1 MMSRITRCALLGVA
15 LLCVSSPVAFADET
29 VAATDARAGTA
40 SAFTLDSPLAPELA
54 VLAPGASASEA
65 TDVTFA
71 GVVYRPAYRPV
82 AHRPYAHPAV
92 VYSPVV
98 YRPKGSGMPPDDVHH
113 QNASQIRTVTQ
124 IYGGRMDPDGSTDG
138 EFLMG
143 IRTGPKLSKHLQLGL
158 MFDWVRD
165 SDYESSFTTSSP
177 GPGGVNI
184 TTKYDYSGAYT
195 DLFPLMGFLQL
206 SLNEKR
212 FIAPYG
218 GIGAGYQWLNVT
230 AYDRYGTWYDANFG
244 GWGWQGWAG
253 AALRVTDGM
262 RLSGEVM
269 YNSVELSRNV
279 YDPVNGWTNH
289 ETVPMYGVGARFGL
303 AFGF

>member
-1 MMSRITRCALLGVA
+1 MMSRITRSALLGVA
-15 LLCVSSPVAFADET
+15 LLCISSPAAFADAT
-29 VAATDARAGTA
+29 AAAHDAPVLAI
-40 SAFTLDSPLAPELA
+40 SAFTLESPLAPELA
-54 VLAPGASASEA
+54 VLASGVSASEA

-71 GVVYRPAYRPV
+71 GVAYRPAGR
-82 AHRPYAHPAV
+82 RSGAHPAV
-92 VYSPVV
+92 AYSPVV
-98 YRPKGSGMPPDDVHH
+98 YRPKGSGVPPDDVHH
-113 QNASQIRTVTQ
+113 QNVHQIQTVTQ
-124 IYGGRMDPDGSTDG
+124 IYGGRLDPDGSTDG

-143 IRTGPKLSKHLQLGL
+143 MRTGPKLSKHLQLGL

-165 SDYESSFTTSSP
+165 SDYESSFTTSTP

-195 DLFPLMGFLQL
+195 DLFPLMAFAQI

-212 FIAPYG
+212 FISPYG
-218 GIGAGYQWLNVT
+218 GIGGGYEWLNVT

-244 GWGWQGWAG
+244 GWGWQAWAG
-253 AALRVTDGM
+253 AALRVTDGV
-262 RLSGEVM
+262 RLSGEAM

>member
-1 MMSRITRCALLGVA
+1 MMSRTMRCALLGVA
-15 LLCVSSPVAFADET
+15 LLCISSPAAFAD
-29 VAATDARAGTA
+29 ATAEAPDARPVAV
-40 SAFTLDSPLAPELA
+40 SAFTLDPTLAPEIA
-54 VLAPGASASEA
+54 VLSPGASASEA
-65 TDVTFA
+65 TEVSFA
-71 GVVYRPAYRPV
+71 GVAYRPV
-82 AHRPYAHPAV
+82 ARRPVVHRAAA
-92 VYSPVV
+92 YSPVV
-98 YRPKGSGMPPDDVHH
+98 YRPRGSGTPPDDIHH
-113 QNASQIRTVTQ
+113 NRTSRQVQNVTQ
-124 IYGGRMDPDGSTDG
+124 IYGGRLDPDGATDG

-165 SDYESSFTTSSP
+165 SDYESSFTTTSP

-195 DLFPLMGFLQL
+195 DLFPLMGFVQL

-212 FIAPYG
+212 FISPYG
-218 GIGAGYQWLNVT
+218 GIGGGYQWLNVT

-253 AALRVTDGM
+253 VALRVTDGV
-262 RLSGEVM
+262 RISGEAM

-279 YDPVNGWTNH
+279 YDEVNGWTNH

>member
-15 LLCVSSPVAFADET
+15 LLCFSSPAAFADAT
-29 VAATDARAGTA
+29 TAATDAHAPA
-40 SAFTLDSPLAPELA
+40 ISAFTLDLPLSPELA

-65 TDVTFA
+65 TEVTLA
-71 GVVYRPAYRPV
+71 GVAYRPV
-82 AHRPYAHPAV
+82 VHRGAV
-92 VYSPVV
+92 AYSPVV

-113 QNASQIRTVTQ
+113 QNVHQVQTVTQ

-165 SDYESSFTTSSP
+165 SDYESSFTTSTP

-195 DLFPLMGFLQL
+195 DLFPLMGFVQL

-212 FIAPYG
+212 FISPYG
-218 GIGAGYQWLNVT
+218 GLGGGYQWFNVT

-253 AALRVTDGM
+253 VALRVTDGV
-262 RLSGEVM
+262 RLSGEAM

>member
-1 MMSRITRCALLGVA
+1 MTSRITRCALLGVA
-15 LLCVSSPVAFADET
+15 LLCVSSPAAFAHET
-29 VAATDARAGTA
+29 AAAQDARAVSV
-40 SAFTLDSPLAPELA
+40 SAFALAPELA
-54 VLAPGASASEA
+54 VLAPGVSASEA
-65 TDVTFA
+65 TEVTLA
-71 GVVYRPAYRPV
+71 GVAYRPV
-82 AHRPYAHPAV
+82 AHRGAV
-92 VYSPVV
+92 AYSPVV

-113 QNASQIRTVTQ
+113 QNVHQVQTVTQ

-195 DLFPLMGFLQL
+195 DLFPLMGFVQL

-212 FIAPYG
+212 FISPYG
-218 GIGAGYQWLNVT
+218 GIGGGYQWLNVT

-253 AALRVTDGM
+253 VALRVTDGV
-262 RLSGEVM
+262 RLSGEAM

>member
-1 MMSRITRCALLGVA
+1 MLSRTTRCALLGVA
-15 LLCVSSPVAFADET
+15 LLCVSSPAAYADAT
-29 VAATDARAGTA
+29 TAAPVARAVA
-40 SAFTLDSPLAPELA
+40 ISAFTLDPTVAPELA
-54 VLAPGASASEA
+54 VLSPAAGASEA
-65 TDVTFA
+65 TEVSFA
-71 GVVYRPAYRPV
+71 GVAYRPI
-82 AHRPYAHPAV
+82 AHPPV
-92 VYSPVV
+92 VHRAATYSPVV
-98 YRPKGSGMPPDDVHH
+98 YRPRGSGTPPDDVHH
-113 QNASQIRTVTQ
+113 QNAPSRQVQTVTQ
-124 IYGGRMDPDGSTDG
+124 IYGGRLDPDGPTDG

-212 FIAPYG
+212 FISPYA
-218 GIGAGYQWLNVT
+218 GIGGGYQWLNVT

-253 AALRVTDGM
+253 VALKVTDGV
-262 RLSGEVM
+262 RISGEAM

-279 YDPVNGWTNH
+279 YDEVNGWTNH

>member
-1 MMSRITRCALLGVA
+1 MMSRTTRCALLGAA
-15 LLCVSSPVAFADET
+15 LLCISAPAAFADAT
-29 VAATDARAGTA
+29 AAAPDA
-40 SAFTLDSPLAPELA
+40 LAPELS
-54 VLAPGASASEA
+54 VLAPGFSAAEA

-71 GVVYRPAYRPV
+71 GVAYRPV
-82 AHRPYAHPAV
+82 SQLPAGHPPVGSVTYRPVVHRAAAYN
-92 VYSPVV
+92 PVV
-98 YRPKGSGMPPDDVHH
+98 YRPRGTGTPPDDVHH
-113 QNASQIRTVTQ
+113 QNARQIQTVTQ
-124 IYGGRMDPDGSTDG
+124 IYGGRLDPDGTTDG

-143 IRTGPKLSKHLQLGL
+143 IRTGPKLSKHLQLGI

-165 SDYESSFTTSSP
+165 SDYESSFTTSTP

-195 DLFPLMGFLQL
+195 DLFPLMGFVQL

-212 FIAPYG
+212 FISPYG
-218 GIGAGYQWLNVT
+218 GIGGGYQWLNVT

-253 AALRVTDGM
+253 VALRVTDGV
-262 RLSGEVM
+262 RVSGEAM

>member
-1 MMSRITRCALLGVA
+1 MMSRISRCALLGVA
-15 LLCVSSPVAFADET
+15 LLCISSPAAFADAT
-29 VAATDARAGTA
+29 VAAPDVRVLAV
-40 SAFTLDSPLAPELA
+40 SAFALQSPLAPELA

-65 TDVTFA
+65 TEVTLA
-71 GVVYRPAYRPV
+71 GVAYRPIGR
-82 AHRPYAHPAV
+82 RPYAHPAV
-92 VYSPVV
+92 VYSPSPVV

-113 QNASQIRTVTQ
+113 QQSASQIRTVTQ

-165 SDYESSFTTSSP
+165 SDYESSFTTSTP

-195 DLFPLMGFLQL
+195 DLFPLMAFAQV

-218 GIGAGYQWLNVT
+218 GIGGGYQWFNVT
-230 AYDRYGTWYDANFG
+230 AYDRNGTWYDANFG
-244 GWGWQGWAG
+244 GWGWLGWAG
-253 AALRVTDGM
+253 AALRVTDGV
-262 RLSGEVM
+262 RLSGELM

>member
-1 MMSRITRCALLGVA
+1 MMSRTTRCALLGVA
-15 LLCVSSPVAFADET
+15 LLCISSPAAFADAT
-29 VAATDARAGTA
+29 TAAPDARAFA
-40 SAFTLDSPLAPELA
+40 LSALTLNLSPELA
-54 VLAPGASASEA
+54 VLAPAVGASEA

-71 GVVYRPAYRPV
+71 GVAYRPV
-82 AHRPYAHPAV
+82 AHRGAVGAPV

-98 YRPKGSGMPPDDVHH
+98 YRPKGSGTPPDDYHH
-113 QNASQIRTVTQ
+113 QNANPNPIRTVTQ

-165 SDYESSFTTSSP
+165 SDYESSFTTSTP

-195 DLFPLMGFLQL
+195 DLFPLMAFAQV

-212 FIAPYG
+212 FISPYG
-218 GIGAGYQWLNVT
+218 GIGGGYEWFNVT

-253 AALRVTDGM
+253 VALRVTDGV
-262 RLSGEVM
+262 RLSGEAM